1 MTNQIE
7 LSDTN
12 MRSYVLMLLHDL
24 PHDYKEIRL
33 SELWDKSINPYKS
46 GGQKN
51 KSKIVGGVD
60 WPTIMSVGVVGVS
73 ALASLV
79 SYMGWNKN
87 NDVLASDVAERL
99 DTNLVIDND
108 DDDKLFEE
116 QLINTAA
123 VTLIE
128 QAKTPKDKEFIERD
142 KNKIL
147 KMIESPPRTTRS
159 TIFRMQKLTELIS
172 ILKIHI
178 LDALSEPS
186 HNNKRHTLGGFKKRK
201 VSSNSEPSIPELLE
215 SVSSSSDSLKE
226 TVSSTSKYLTPSS
239 NEYLTP
245 SSRST
250 QKNAKDGNTR
260 TKKMSDNIALNEI
273 FRNAFEII
281 FSGTKNNEIKEI
293 ITAFY
298 TFYSM
303 IKITPEISP
312 LDVFDSS
319 YVNSSLLIYLIL
331 KRSSINAEPKQIFDT
346 VFSSDKGFK
355 GGVSPT
361 PEQNINLDIFK
372 LYKDYYTGTKEIR
385 KLKLSVISN
394 TCKKIIDT
402 FKKKGKG
409 NRTIMEEY
417 NIKSKTIDFQLKT
430 IGIKETILNNTNVN
444 PRREEYINNLKDT
457 IKTLYLKIMFESIL
471 IPIKKKQKEIIMK
484 VDYDE
489 NTPLKTIATKNPH
502 KLVSALMNGVFKFSG
517 IQRRTDVKLNTIFY
531 NAEFSRLKG
540 VAEGGGEYPAGETLD
555 AQLLANFIEYAKR
568 KAKVDTPETK
578 DWNIIAST
586 HPTYKNNNKPHII
599 NNGVILSKLGANGI
613 DSNNVTCTLSQR
625 VDAMGNFGDCSN
637 KTDVGKA
644 EQKDKEKGLS
654 YTTDIII
661 TGESGE
667 DYYISRM
674 EETENREIIISYSLK
689 LGNLVTPLFFKTI
702 DNSEPRI
709 LDLSLTNTYKSVIT
723 RLLYIWAGDESAPST
738 VDNENSLNKLYNIIT
753 QKKETFIDLLLT
765 SLQKGSGDSNQ
776 EINAFFIN
784 RGYISLPPNH
794 TFKNPLLY
802 VANDRP
808 SAVRA
813 MFVLINGSGDINE
826 NVSAGFP
833 APITKNRIYI
843 SRPPGMRKEA
853 LYGGRKMT
861 RKHQTRKHQTR
872 KHQTRKVKKNY
883 F

>member
-1 MTNQIE
+1 
-7 LSDTN
+7 
-12 MRSYVLMLLHDL
+12 
-24 PHDYKEIRL
+24 
-33 SELWDKSINPYKS
+33 
-46 GGQKN
+46 
-51 KSKIVGGVD
+51 
-60 WPTIMSVGVVGVS
+60 
-73 ALASLV
+73 
-79 SYMGWNKN
+79 MGWNKN

-540 VAEGGGEYPAGETLD
+540 VAEGGGE
-555 AQLLANFIEYAKR
+555 I
-568 KAKVDTPETK
+568 
-578 DWNIIAST
+578 S
-586 HPTYKNNNKPHII
+586 
-599 NNGVILSKLGANGI
+599 
-613 DSNNVTCTLSQR
+613 
-625 VDAMGNFGDCSN
+625 
-637 KTDVGKA
+637 
-644 EQKDKEKGLS
+644 
-654 YTTDIII
+654 
-661 TGESGE
+661 SG
-667 DYYISRM
+667 
-674 EETENREIIISYSLK
+674 
-689 LGNLVTPLFFKTI
+689 
-702 DNSEPRI
+702 
-709 LDLSLTNTYKSVIT
+709 
-723 RLLYIWAGDESAPST
+723 
-738 VDNENSLNKLYNIIT
+738 
-753 QKKETFIDLLLT
+753 
-765 SLQKGSGDSNQ
+765 
-776 EINAFFIN
+776 
-784 RGYISLPPNH
+784 
-794 TFKNPLLY
+794 
-802 VANDRP
+802 
-808 SAVRA
+808 
-813 MFVLINGSGDINE
+813 
-826 NVSAGFP
+826 
-833 APITKNRIYI
+833 
-843 SRPPGMRKEA
+843 
-853 LYGGRKMT
+853 
-861 RKHQTRKHQTR
+861 
-872 KHQTRKVKKNY
+872 
-883 F
+883 